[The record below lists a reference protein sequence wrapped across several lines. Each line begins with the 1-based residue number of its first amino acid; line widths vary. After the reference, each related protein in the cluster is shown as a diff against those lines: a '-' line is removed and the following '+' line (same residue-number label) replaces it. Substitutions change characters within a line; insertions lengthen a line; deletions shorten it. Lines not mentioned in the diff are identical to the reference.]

1 MGEHIDDVGEA
12 ALPTVA
18 EVLTLPALQFGRPE
32 LVSGAVGAGGR
43 VRWLHVSELPDIAG
57 LLSGGELILTTGI
70 ALPETDDDLRSYVDD
85 LVEAGAVG
93 LIVELGRRYHEIP
106 RALMRACNKK
116 RLPLVVLNRE
126 VRFVKITQAVHSHIV
141 QEQFAALRASER
153 AHRVF
158 TQLCVEGASASSIVH
173 EAARISGAPVVFE
186 NLVHQVVAHDA
197 AGFALDDVLR
207 DWHARSR
214 AARTSEHSD
223 VCGPEGWV
231 VAMVEARGEVWGRL
245 VLLPDGEPQPLQRMV
260 LERAATA
267 LTLNRLL
274 EQQQDP
280 MELQAHRTTLSDI
293 IDRRFESA
301 PDIHARTAALGIPT
315 SRMELIAVVVELS
328 ADRAHQ
334 PHARPRDVEAE
345 LVAAALRAADV
356 KALYSS
362 LRPGRVGVLIPVP
375 LDTDH
380 APTLMK
386 VAQHVLARA
395 DASGIRRPVIGVG
408 SAVRDLDAVR
418 RSFAEAA
425 HAAEAAQGSPELK
438 PYYELPDVQLR
449 GLLYV
454 LGGDPRLQAFV
465 ERTLG
470 DVIEY
475 DAQNNTDLL
484 HSLQVYLTHGRN
496 KSAAADA
503 AHLSRQA
510 FYQRLS
516 TIEKVLGVDLDSAEA
531 CTSLHAAVMA
541 WEALRQDSVHQ

>member
-1 MGEHIDDVGEA
+1 VSERAALTADA
-12 ALPTVA
+12 ALPRVRD
-18 EVLTLPALQFGRPE
+18 VLTLPAL
-32 LVSGAVGAGGR
+32 SVGLPQVVAGEKGLDGR
-43 VRWLHVSELPDIAG
+43 VRWVHVSELADIAG

-70 ALPETDDDLRSYVDD
+70 ALPESDIDLRAYADA
-85 LVEAGAVG
+85 LATAGAVG
-93 LIVELGRRYHEIP
+93 LVVELGRRFTELP
-106 RALMRACNKK
+106 AALVRACASH
-116 RLPLVVLNRE
+116 RLPLISLQRE
-126 VRFVKITQAVHSHIV
+126 LRFVKVTQAVHSLIV
-141 QEQFAALRASER
+141 EEQISALRASDS

-158 TQLCVEGASASSIVH
+158 TRLCVEGASASSIVH
-173 EAARISGAPVVFE
+173 EASRLSACPVVFE
-186 NLVHQVVAHDA
+186 NLVHQVVAHASGDRST
-197 AGFALDDVLR
+197 DDVLR
-207 DWHARSR
+207 DWSTRSR
-214 AARTSEHSD
+214 AAETSAHSD

-245 VLLPDGEPQPLQRMV
+245 VLLPDGEPSAIQLMV

-280 MELQAHRTTLSDI
+280 MELQAHRTTLADI
-293 IDRRFESA
+293 IDRRFEASD
-301 PDIHARTAALGIPT
+301 DIHARTAALGVPT
-315 SRMELIAVVVELS
+315 ARRELVAVVVELS

-334 PHARPRDVEAE
+334 PHARPRDLEAE
-345 LVAAALRAADV
+345 LVAAALRSAEV
-356 KALYSS
+356 KGLVGS
-362 LRPGRVGVLIPVP
+362 LRPGRVGVLLP
-375 LDTDH
+375 LPDGGDPSVLLT
-380 APTLMK
+380 K
-386 VAQHVLARA
+386 VAQQVLARA
-395 DASGIRRPVIGVG
+395 DSAQVSRPVIGVG
-408 SAVRDLDAVR
+408 SPVRDLDAVR

-425 HAAEAAQGSPELK
+425 HAAEAAQGSPEVK

-470 DVIEY
+470 PLLDH
-475 DAQNNTDLL
+475 DARNHTELVAA
-484 HSLQVYLTHGRN
+484 LQVYLAHGRN

-510 FYQRLS
+510 FYQRLT

-541 WEALRQDSVHQ
+541 YEALRAAD